1 MISTATVTT
10 CWSKVPLPSLMRNFK
25 YPFKSVE
32 FFMLVGLKFVVLCLF
47 YFYSPCR
54 AVQEVWLVPD

>member
-25 YPFKSVE
+25 YLFKSVD
-32 FFMLVGLKFVVLCLF
+32 FFMLVALKREVLCLF
-47 YFYSPCR
+47 YFDSPCR